1 MAFEDFLVALRDNQF
16 GKLRREK
23 PLQPPDAPQFLDLL
37 GDSRFKA
44 AIELR
49 HLVGA
54 LAQFANQ
61 AGVLHRDHRL
71 CGEVFKQRD
80 FFFRKWPG
88 LPANGDD
95 HPEERI
101 VLTQGDVKQSAV
113 ASLNRDAH
121 YIPQFRRDLR
131 QIGNLDKPISLQQ
144 PQIGCPGE
152 GW

>member
-1 MAFEDFLVALRDNQF
+1 MQHFGSRGLLVERLSRLRQEP
-16 GKLRREK
+16 R
-23 PLQPPDAPQFLDLL
+23 
-37 GDSRFKA
+37 
-44 AIELR
+44 
-49 HLVGA
+49 
-54 LAQFANQ
+54 
-61 AGVLHRDHRL
+61 VLHRDHRL